1 MCIIYLYICMYVH
14 ISSTGFCQEQTE
26 QIILF
31 QMICILAV
39 AGKALNKMRN
49 KVSLEADG
57 LRLQAGPCT
66 GASFFIQQRTLH
78 RGLDGQTLYGGQ
90 KTKSRTLNIAD
101 PVQGSNKTNAKG
113 M

>member
-26 QIILF
+26 QIVLF

-49 KVSLEADG
+49 KVKFRGRRTEA
-57 LRLQAGPCT
+57 
-66 GASFFIQQRTLH
+66 ASRALH
-78 RGLDGQTLYGGQ
+78 RGQLLHPA
-90 KTKSRTLNIAD
+90 AD
-101 PVQGSNKTNAKG
+101 PA
-113 M
+113 